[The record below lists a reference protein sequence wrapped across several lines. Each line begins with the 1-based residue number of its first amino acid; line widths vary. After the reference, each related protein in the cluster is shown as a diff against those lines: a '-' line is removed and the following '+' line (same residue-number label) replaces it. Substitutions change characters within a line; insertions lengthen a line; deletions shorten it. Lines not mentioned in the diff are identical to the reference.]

1 MSNEKSEQDC
11 RTTEVSKRI
20 IRLFDYMESSGYMPS
35 DMVYVIRR
43 LTELFNALP
52 EAADEF
58 CDKWCYL
65 HSQTWI
71 AIWKSILV
79 PIGKER
85 DSIMVNGDF

>member
-43 LTELFNALP
+43 LICRKTCPQFLE
-52 EAADEF
+52 E
-58 CDKWCYL
+58 
-65 HSQTWI
+65 H
-71 AIWKSILV
+71 
-79 PIGKER
+79 
-85 DSIMVNGDF
+85 